1 MNDRVSISFANGVAD
16 VRLAR
21 PDKMNAF
28 DDAMFEGVN
37 RAIEEL
43 AGLSGLRCVVLSGEG
58 RAFCAGL
65 DLSNFGK
72 MASGE
77 RKGGDAITNLPRYAN
92 GANRG
97 QQVSF
102 GWRDLPVPVIAAV
115 HGVALGAGFQLS
127 LGADMR
133 FVTPDV
139 RLSAFEMNWGLVPDM
154 GAFPLL
160 KELVRADI
168 ARDLVYSGRMVEGP
182 EAVEIG
188 LATRLCDDPLADALE
203 YAKGI
208 ANTNPDAIRAAK
220 RLLNLSAEG
229 DYKDILVAESKEMAA
244 LMGSPNQ
251 IEAVNARVGKRAP
264 AFTDQG

>member
-1 MNDRVSISFANGVAD
+1 MNDRVSIEFADGVAD

-37 RAIEEL
+37 LAIQR
-43 AGLSGLRCVVLSGEG
+43 LSAMQGLRCVVLSGEG

-65 DLSNFGK
+65 DLASFGQ

-77 RKGGDAITNLPRYAN
+77 RTGGEAITSLPRYAN

-115 HGVALGAGFQLS
+115 HGVALGAGFQLA
-127 LGADMR
+127 LGADLR
-133 FVTPDV
+133 FVTADV

-160 KELVRADI
+160 KELVRADL
-168 ARDLVYSGRMVEGP
+168 ARDLVYSGRMVEGA
-182 EAVEIG
+182 EAVDIG
-188 LATRLCDDPLADALE
+188 LATRVCADPLADALA
-203 YAKGI
+203 YARGI

-220 RLLNLSAEG
+220 RLFNLSAEG
-229 DYKDILVAESKEMAA
+229 DYRDVLISESKEMAA

-251 IEAVNARVGKRAP
+251 VEAVNARMGKRTPVFA
-264 AFTDQG
+264 D

>member
-37 RAIEEL
+37 QAIEDLSNL
-43 AGLSGLRCVVLSGEG
+43 AGLRCVVLSGEG

-77 RKGGDAITNLPRYAN
+77 RVGGDRITSLPRYAN

-115 HGVALGAGFQLS
+115 HGVALGAGFQLA

-133 FVTPDV
+133 FVSADA
-139 RLSAFEMNWGLVPDM
+139 RLSAFEINWGLVPDM

-160 KELVRADI
+160 RELVRSDV
-168 ARDLVYSGRMVEGP
+168 ARDLVYSGRTVEGT

-188 LATRLCDDPLADALE
+188 LATRVCEDPLAEALE
-203 YAKGI
+203 YANGI
-208 ANTNPDAIRAAK
+208 ANTNPDAVRAAK
-220 RLLNLSAEG
+220 RLLNLSAEA
-229 DYKDILVAESKEMAA
+229 DYKDVLVAESREMAA

-251 IEAVNARVGKRAP
+251 IEAVNARVAKRVA
-264 AFTDQG
+264 AFAD